1 MPVARINRTASP
13 YNSSELSDID
23 YEQTADILYL
33 AHVNHVPTKLIRSS
47 NTAWSFNAVG
57 FGPLI
62 ASPASCAVTATVAN
76 TDAANSNNAYFPQP
90 ATYVVTAYNENTGQE
105 SRASNTSTAT
115 NDLALKRNS
124 NTITWAAVSG
134 ATGYKIYKSE
144 NTQNLGYIG
153 TTDQLT
159 FTDVNIGPD
168 LSQGPPI
175 GYNPFASA
183 GDYPGTVTFHE
194 QRGVWGRSI
203 NRPNGLWASRSA
215 DYENMDFSRP
225 SQANDAFAIGLV
237 ANKVNLVN
245 QLVSYKMGLIALTSN
260 NIFLVE
266 GANDDFLAASPPPRV
281 RPEVSRG
288 ASRLNPIV
296 IDSVIFYETARL
308 SSVRTIG
315 YDFMINGVKTDD
327 ITVFSP
333 HLFQNHHLVDW
344 AYAEKPASCI
354 WAVRDDG
361 KLLCLTWDQPQQ
373 VWGWTL
379 CETDGLFKAVCVIF
393 EQGEDRA
400 YFVVQRDVQGVAT
413 LFVERMASELWAV
426 QDDACYLDCA
436 KTYINAV
443 ATSTVDRLEHLE
455 GRNVSA
461 LVDGNVVNDLVV
473 TNGAVTLPYAGLKI
487 TIGIPYTALIETLP
501 LAMQAPQT
509 GWNIAKTQQVGKAI
523 IRVVNSRGIEAGP
536 DLDNMFPIKQRD
548 TETYGE
554 PTELF
559 TGDLE
564 AEMAGTSQRESVLI
578 LRSSDPLPM
587 HVSAILIEPTMS
599 EDD

>member
-1 MPVARINRTASP
+1 MPGYRINKTPSP
-13 YNSSELSDID
+13 YNASELMEID
-23 YEQTADILYL
+23 FEQTADVLYL

-47 NTAWSFNAVG
+47 NTSWSFTPVT

-62 ASPASCAVTATVAN
+62 AAPATCAATATVDN

-90 ATYVVTAYNENTGQE
+90 ATYVVTAYNEDTGQE
-105 SRASNTSTAT
+105 SRASPSSAAT
-115 NDLALKRNS
+115 NDLGLKRNS
-124 NTITWAAVSG
+124 NVITWAAVTG

-153 TTDQLT
+153 TTTSLT

-168 LSQGPPI
+168 LSQGPPLAFS
-175 GYNPFASA
+175 PFAGAS
-183 GDYPGTVTFHE
+183 DYPGTVTFHE
-194 QRGVWGRSI
+194 QRSMWGRSI
-203 NRPNGLWASRSA
+203 NRPNGVWASRSA

-225 SQANDAFAIGLV
+225 SVANDAFVIGLV
-237 ANKVNLVN
+237 ANKVNSVN
-245 QLVSYKMGLIALTSN
+245 QLVSYKLGLIALTSN
-260 NIFLVE
+260 NIFLLE
-266 GANDDFLAASPPPRV
+266 GANDDYIAASPPPRV

-288 ASRLNPIV
+288 ASQLNPIV
-296 IDSVIFYETARL
+296 IDNIIFYQTARL

-333 HLFQNHHLVDW
+333 HLFQGHTIVDW
-344 AYAEKPASCI
+344 AYAEKPATCI

-400 YFVVQRDVQGVAT
+400 YFAVQRVINGVT
-413 LFVERMASELWAV
+413 KLFVERMASELWTD
-426 QDDACYLDCA
+426 QSDACYLDCA

-443 ATSTVDRLEHLE
+443 ATATVDRLDHLE
-455 GRNVSA
+455 GRTVSA
-461 LVDGNVVNDLVV
+461 LVDGNVVNGLVV
-473 TNGAVTLPYAGLKI
+473 TNGAVTLPNAGMKI

-501 LAMQAPQT
+501 LAMQTPA

-523 IRVVNSRGIEAGP
+523 ISVVNTRGIEAGP
-536 DLDNMFPIKQRD
+536 DLDNMFPVKQRD
-548 TETYGE
+548 QE
-554 PTELF
+554 PLGAPTNLF
-559 TGDLE
+559 TGYVE
-564 AEMAGTSQRESVLI
+564 AELAGTSQQETVLI
-578 LRSSDPLPM
+578 VRSSDPLPM
-587 HVSAILIEPTMS
+587 HISAILVEPLFA